1 MSGTLADID
10 NYIQPQEFG
19 AYGLMGV
26 PERYVER
33 ACAIVDVLLKRP
45 EGALWAPDYA
55 GWPCYM
61 SRLAPRLTLTVSG
74 PIPAGTAVSVTVP
87 GMLDNDSDSLIG
99 DVAILDRAN
108 ANLVEAVAVQSAT
121 PGTITLY
128 TVQNDHPGPV
138 TLDFGLVI
146 TEERSLPNQRSVTR
160 VAKWP
165 IGRLHS
171 GVGRYG
177 YGRRSDQMLGY
188 FDDVNLL
195 SMFQSFGGPPKWE
208 FFETQASSI
217 NPDTGEVW
225 VPAGVLLAY
234 FTDVKLR
241 YVAGWQASAVPQP
254 LKEAVAAIALAVQ
267 NNQLPSNIL
276 SYRAGDTAVTR
287 AVMSILDDDTIRLLL
302 PFKAFQFV

>member
-1 MSGTLADID
+1 MSGTLADVD

-33 ACAIVDVLLKRP
+33 ASAIVDVLLKRP
-45 EGALWAPDYA
+45 EGLLWVPDYA

-61 SRLAPRLTLTVSG
+61 GRLNPRLSITVAG
-74 PIPAGTAVSVTVP
+74 PINAGSGVQVAVP
-87 GMLDNDSDSLIG
+87 GMLDNDSDSLVG
-99 DVAILDRAN
+99 DVAVLDRAS
-108 ANLVEAVAVQSAT
+108 ANLVEACVIQSAT
-121 PGTITLY
+121 PGTVTLY
-128 TVQNDHPGPV
+128 TVQNTHPGPV

-146 TEERSLPNQRSVTR
+146 EEERSLPNQRSVTR

-195 SMFQSFGGPPKWE
+195 SMFQTFGGPPKWE

-217 NPDTGEVW
+217 NADTGEVW

-241 YVAGWQASAVPQP
+241 YVAGWQATAIPQP
-254 LKEAVAAIALAVQ
+254 IKEATAAIALAVQ
-267 NNQLPSNIL
+267 GAQLPSNIL
-276 SYRAGDTAVTR
+276 SYKAGDTALTR
-287 AVMSILDDDTIRLLL
+287 SVMSILDDDTIRLLL
-302 PFKAFQFV
+302 PFKAFNFI